1 MKILVIA
8 EKPSVARDIARVL
21 KCNKKKDGCLY
32 SDTYIV
38 SWAIGHLVTLYN
50 PEDYDI
56 KLKKWRIESLPII
69 PNEIKIKAINNTK
82 SQFKL
87 LKKLMNDKD
96 VEYIICATDSGRE
109 GELIFRYIYELS
121 NCKKVFKRLWISSMT
136 DSAIKE
142 GFKRLKN
149 SNEYDNLYLSA
160 KCRSQADWLVGI
172 NASRAFTIKYGTLL
186 SIGRVQTPTLAIIVK
201 RQEEID
207 SFVSKPYWEVEGD
220 FETYKGVW
228 FEPKSNDTKI
238 FDKQKAEDIK
248 KKTSGKNGIVIS
260 VEEEKK
266 TKLPPF
272 LYDLTQLQRDCN
284 KKYSFSAKKTLSV
297 VQELYEKRKLV
308 TYPRTDSR
316 YLSDDMIPKLKNIL
330 YKINEVS
337 EYKKFSEYVLNL
349 NKLPISK
356 RIVDNSKVSD
366 HHAIIPTEIRINLGV
381 LSIDEIKVYDL
392 IVRRFIAVFY
402 PNYIYNTTKIVTKT
416 EEELFLSKGTM
427 VIEKGWT
434 ELNVKSEKDKKEK
447 EEIILPNLKK
457 GDRVFEKSA
466 LVISKKTKPPA
477 SYDEAMLLSA
487 MENAGRFVD
496 DESLKEQLKESGLG
510 TPATRAA
517 IIERLLQV
525 GYLERKG
532 KILIPTEK
540 GKNLIKVVP
549 VELKSPETTGKW
561 EKGLSSI
568 AKGKMKQDRF
578 MESITR
584 YVNYIVDMSVKTK
597 TDVIFENEI
606 KFKNFGKCPKC
617 KTGKILENSKSFY
630 CSHWKQGCNFSM
642 WKNSISSYGKEIT
655 AQMAKKLIKN
665 GKIENI
671 EITLPQT
678 GEKCEGELFIKEDLS
693 GNLEFRNLKRINI
706 NK

>member
-38 SWAIGHLVTLYN
+38 SWAIGHLVTLYD

-56 KLKKWRIESLPII
+56 KLKKWKIESLPII

-142 GFKRLKN
+142 GFKKLKN
-149 SNEYDNLYLSA
+149 SSEYDNLYLSA

-356 RIVDNSKVSD
+356 RIVAKFSLTPDQLLELSFYCKEAGIGFSATPYSREEVDFLVDKIDAPFIKIASMEINNLPFLRYIGEKG
-366 HHAIIPTEIRINLGV
+366 IPIV
-381 LSIDEIKVYDL
+381 LSTGMSLIDEIRNAVEAIEETGNRNLCILHCVSVYPAPAEIINLNNMVMLQEEFPEYVIGYSDHT
-392 IVRRFIAVFY
+392 IGYEVAAASIALGAALVEKHFTLDNKKMGMDNNMATEPAEMKSLVNACHSVY
-402 PNYIYNTTKIVTKT
+402 SAMGARERVLLEG
-416 EEELFLSKGTM
+416 EEEQR
-427 VIEKGWT
+427 
-434 ELNVKSEKDKKEK
+434 
-447 EEIILPNLKK
+447 LKM
-457 GDRVFEKSA
+457 RRS
-466 LVISKKTKPPA
+466 LV
-477 SYDEAMLLSA
+477 
-487 MENAGRFVD
+487 
-496 DESLKEQLKESGLG
+496 
-510 TPATRAA
+510 ATRDIEPGETIMMSDLEAKRPGDGIAPNRIKDIIGKKAA
-517 IIERLLQV
+517 NAIPK
-525 GYLERKG
+525 GYF
-532 KILIPTEK
+532 
-540 GKNLIKVVP
+540 V
-549 VELKSPETTGKW
+549 
-561 EKGLSSI
+561 
-568 AKGKMKQDRF
+568 RF
-578 MESITR
+578 EHL
-584 YVNYIVDMSVKTK
+584 N
-597 TDVIFENEI
+597 
-606 KFKNFGKCPKC
+606 
-617 KTGKILENSKSFY
+617 
-630 CSHWKQGCNFSM
+630 
-642 WKNSISSYGKEIT
+642 
-655 AQMAKKLIKN
+655 
-665 GKIENI
+665 
-671 EITLPQT
+671 
-678 GEKCEGELFIKEDLS
+678 
-693 GNLEFRNLKRINI
+693 
-706 NK
+706 